1 MKISL
6 PDKSKEEIL
15 QEAEATGTEFE
26 KVYHGCAQCVLGT
39 MMKLFDLTHPDVF
52 RAATGLAGGVGLSV
66 EGSCGALTGG
76 VMALSMLYGRDLDRM
91 DDPEKRRF
99 IAYRLANQLHEQ
111 FVQEYGSSLCKEI
124 HKKIMGRTYRL
135 NDPEEWQAFLDAGG
149 HTEKCPGVVGKAAKW
164 TARMI
169 IEEEQNH

>member
-1 MKISL
+1 MKIHL
-6 PDKSKEEIL
+6 PDKSKEELL
-15 QEAEATGTEFE
+15 QEAEATGHEFE

-39 MMKLFDLTHPDVF
+39 IMNLFQVAQPDAF
-52 RAATGLAGGVGLSV
+52 RAATGLGGGIGLSE

-76 VMALSMLYGRDLDRM
+76 VMALGLLFGRDMDRM

-99 IAYRLANQLHEQ
+99 TAYRLANQLHER

-135 NDPEEWQAFLDAGG
+135 NDPKEWQAFLDAGG
-149 HTEKCPGVVGKAAKW
+149 HTEKCPVVVGKAARW
-164 TARMI
+164 TAEI
-169 IEEEQNH
+169 ILKEQNQ